1 MDQQRFRRNQ
11 FLVVGR
17 AGMDLY
23 ADPPGSTIENA
34 KAFQSALG
42 GSAANIAAG
51 ICRLGGQASLLT
63 AVSDDAVGRYI
74 CAQLADYG
82 IDARFVVIV
91 KGEPR
96 ASLAVVETRAD
107 NCQSVIYRNNAADL
121 QLSGQHTGHVNLEDF
136 GALIVTGTALAM
148 EPSRSAVFDLLHRAN
163 LAKIPVVI
171 DLDYR
176 PYSWTSNGEAKRI
189 CLQIADLAD
198 IIVGNDVEFD
208 LIAGTKGGG
217 LELANQLAT
226 KPGVIAIHK
235 LGERGSVTF
244 FNGGVFELPVFP
256 VVALKPTG
264 AGDAFLAGFCT
275 AFASGHSVHEA
286 LRQGSAAAAIV
297 VTRVGCAPA
306 SPTAQELS
314 AFLATQTAN

>member
-1 MDQQRFRRNQ
+1 MDTQRFRRNQ

-23 ADPPGSTIENA
+23 ADPPGTTIENA
-34 KAFQSALG
+34 TGFRSALG

-51 ICRLGGQASLLT
+51 ICRLGGQASLLS

-74 CAQLADYG
+74 SAQLAVYG
-82 IDARFVVIV
+82 IAGQHVSIV
-91 KGEPR
+91 HGEPR
-96 ASLAVVETRAD
+96 TSLAVVETRAE
-107 NCQSVIYRNNAADL
+107 NCQSVIYRNNAADF
-121 QLSGQHTGHVNLEDF
+121 QLSGQQAGKVNLADF
-136 GALIVTGTALAM
+136 GALIITGTALAV
-148 EPSRSAVFDLLHRAN
+148 EPSRYAVFDLLHRAN
-163 LAKIPVVI
+163 LARLPVIV

-176 PYSWTSNGEAKRI
+176 PYSWTSRLEAQRT
-189 CLQIADLAD
+189 CRQAADLAD

-208 LIAGTKGGG
+208 LLAGSAGAG
-217 LELANQLAT
+217 LELARQLAA
-226 KPGVIAIHK
+226 KPGIIAIHK

-244 FNGGVFELPVFP
+244 SKDTAIELPVFP
-256 VVALKPTG
+256 VDALKPTG

-275 AFASGHSVHEA
+275 ALSSGLSLNEA
-286 LRQGSAAAAIV
+286 LRSGSAAAAIV

-306 SPTAQELS
+306 SPTTQELT